1 MKKKLFFKFF
11 VFAVIGALV
20 TMTSCK
26 DYDDDISRLD
36 KELGDAKTELTGSIA
51 SQLAALKTEM
61 NSAVDAKVKV
71 VADDLAAANTK
82 LNSLQTTLTALEN
95 AAATKAELDAVEAQ
109 IDATKAEILGMVVKL
124 EAFNTF
130 KTENGIELAALSGR
144 ITALEAGS
152 ATKAE
157 LAAAKKALEDK
168 IELLSDEIAEDYATK
183 KELTDAIEALELIDA
198 ALAGRITTL
207 EENSATKAELAAL
220 EAEIAGELLA
230 LQSQLDDL
238 GIEINRL
245 DQAIADLIE
254 KHDED
259 VQDLIGRIGDLRAE
273 LDPRITTIET
283 LLEIAD
289 GKSGA
294 LDKIAKDLADHLEK
308 INANAEAIAL
318 LREDMED
325 GFADQLLLIQAN
337 EDAIEAVA
345 EDLALKY
352 EELVG
357 VDEDLQKQITN
368 NYNELDERVTINKD
382 AIEALEG
389 RVDAIEEE
397 LEEIWTE
404 IGELEGRLNLRIN
417 SVFKLVTSR
426 LTAITL
432 ATNAYVEGIEAIK
445 FTSLNYGC
453 MEDGDNK
460 LVVTDDKK
468 LVTSIGA
475 PAVANYKFNPRT
487 FNLDNAD
494 YSYAD
499 RVAEVISTR
508 ATGSSLVAIEEVKNA
523 TDGTVEFTLR
533 RLNAHKTQ
541 PTGNKE
547 NFIQLEAT
555 LTGDAV
561 AEGEEGVVI
570 AAKQELVYDEII
582 KPADISI
589 GDNGVNNKCG
599 NGFIP
604 YAYTFD
610 KAQEMTPV
618 YKMEYNKVF
627 NLREKVRVCF
637 GLTEREMEDFNLD
650 LRFDMPDGKYY
661 IDSDDTETEQQK
673 YFELVDGDAGLF
685 KATGFN
691 KEALGRTPIFR
702 VELVTEDGC
711 VIRRAFVKVE
721 VIVAKSDDL
730 VVGIT
735 EDLVF
740 KCADTETTYEITEE
754 FIRENVY
761 RKIAATTGEVS
772 MSHEEFWNTY
782 EWQSQTSPEVVI
794 TKTPNA
800 ISQHTM
806 PDPTIVSGTTSQGTA
821 TKKIVWTFTHSK
833 LGSLGTGGAT
843 FVATV
848 TVKNKLVNSAYPE
861 KVTFKFTVN
870 AKLPAM
876 TPEFTG
882 NERDPYWSTD
892 ADANPI
898 AFMSNVA
905 YPQTVTSPA
914 SDAQFKTYLKDA
926 YSSYKLNLPE
936 STCVSALK
944 YKIVNTY
951 SNGVKDNS
959 KLGGVQLGVDGDGDY
974 ITLVKGNTAVENA
987 LNSPLGLKADIE
999 IYVTINGQDIPVHMF
1014 PVHFIRPLN
1023 INATDAEVTDGETG
1037 GSTASFLWSG
1047 LLTDWRNKPVYHG
1060 SFNWEQTCSEGW
1072 EYLPE
1077 ATAVHVPGYYEMTQK
1092 ASLNV
1097 ETDEVSFTTGS
1108 ATTMYKGTEVWRVS
1122 KETQRWYPTG
1132 PGNNGNWMNIQNS
1145 PANTNHTLVSDSY
1158 LTEADAQADLYAQS
1172 SALKV
1177 ANESLTW
1184 SQYSTG
1190 SGYNKVYYR
1199 ERTTVT
1205 RASGPDFETE
1215 TVGSGQTISYTYVK
1229 SIDYVPAQY
1238 TWVPGYTD
1246 YQYLPWSPKPT
1257 TNGTPSERVN
1267 NWVWQETCHDYV
1279 VTDFGQYWAFY
1290 GPISGFTVHV
1300 DRATTSLSD
1309 GKVPSGVTLTA
1320 TANGIKYVNIGAAVT
1335 SDYVITIPV
1344 SINYGWGTVETNFYV
1359 TVKKSI

>member
-1 MKKKLFFKFF
+1 MKKSYLFKLL
-11 VFAVIGALV
+11 VFAVIAAFV
-20 TMTSCK
+20 TVTSCK
-26 DYDDDISRLD
+26 DYDDDINKLQNEVNSLKTD
-36 KELGDAKTELTGSIA
+36 LTSKIDAAKNEMTSLINSEISKVNAELATAKTDLATLTS
-51 SQLAALKTEM
+51 
-61 NSAVDAKVKV
+61 KVGTLET
-71 VADDLAAANTK
+71 DLAAAKTNIA
-82 LNSLQTTLTALEN
+82 TLTTKVGVLES
-95 AAATKAELDAVEAQ
+95 
-109 IDATKAEILGMVVKL
+109 
-124 EAFNTF
+124 F
-130 KTENGIELAALSGR
+130 KTSAEADLINLKGRVTEL
-144 ITALEAGS
+144 EEKS

-157 LAAAKKALEDK
+157 LAAVELALTNKIGTINTTLGLLDGRVGALETLYA
-168 IELLSDEIAEDYATK
+168 ELLQKHDDDVADLLAEIAEAEGRVTVRI
-183 KELTDAIEALELIDA
+183 LALEELLDLNEDGESEVLNEIYQLIEDNA
-198 ALAGRITTL
+198 DEIIAVKNDLKKKYDELIAITDTLQAQVDVLDGRITVNEGAIKGLNSRMDQAEKDIKKINEETIPTL
-207 EENSATKAELAAL
+207 DTK
-220 EAEIAGELLA
+220 
-230 LQSQLDDL
+230 LQGMIGDVLK
-238 GIEINRL
+238 IVKNRL
-245 DQAIADLIE
+245 
-254 KHDED
+254 
-259 VQDLIGRIGDLRAE
+259 
-273 LDPRITTIET
+273 T
-283 LLEIAD
+283 
-289 GKSGA
+289 S
-294 LDKIAKDLADHLEK
+294 
-308 INANAEAIAL
+308 IAL
-318 LREDMED
+318 
-325 GFADQLLLIQAN
+325 AP
-337 EDAIEAVA
+337 
-345 EDLALKY
+345 
-352 EELVG
+352 
-357 VDEDLQKQITN
+357 
-368 NYNELDERVTINKD
+368 
-382 AIEALEG
+382 
-389 RVDAIEEE
+389 
-397 LEEIWTE
+397 
-404 IGELEGRLNLRIN
+404 NLYID
-417 SVFKLVTSR
+417 
-426 LTAITL
+426 
-432 ATNAYVEGIEAIK
+432 GIEAIK
-445 FTSLNYGC
+445 FYTLNYGC

-460 LVVTDDKK
+460 PVVTDNNK
-468 LVTSIGA
+468 LTTSIGA

-499 RVAEVISTR
+499 RVAEVITR
-508 ATGSSLVAIEEVKNA
+508 AGGSSLVAIEEVKNA

-570 AAKQELVYDEII
+570 AAEQELVYDEII

-599 NGFIP
+599 NDFIP

-610 KAQEMTPV
+610 AAKDMAPV

-661 IDSDDTETEQQK
+661 IDSEDTETEQQK
-673 YFELVDGDAGLF
+673 YFELVDGGAGTF

-821 TKKIVWTFTHSK
+821 TKKIVWTFTHSD

-882 NERDPYWSTD
+882 NERDPYWLTD
-892 ADANPI
+892 ADDNPI
-898 AFMSNVA
+898 ALMSNVA

-914 SDAQFKTYLKDA
+914 SEAQFKTYLKDA
-926 YSSYKLNLPE
+926 YKTYKLNLPE
-936 STCVSALK
+936 GTCVSALK

-951 SNGVKDNS
+951 SNGVKDVPQ
-959 KLGGVQLGVDGDGDY
+959 LGGVQLGVDGDGDY
-974 ITLVKGNTAVENA
+974 ITLAKNDAAVKSA

-1077 ATAVHVPGYYEMTQK
+1077 ATAVHVPGYYEMTQE

-1097 ETDEVSFTTGS
+1097 EYGTVNFTTGS
-1108 ATTMYKGTEVWRVS
+1108 ATTMYKGTETWVVS
-1122 KETQRWYPTG
+1122 KETEVLGWG
-1132 PGNNGNWMNIQNS
+1132 GNQYQPVESS
-1145 PANTNHTLVSDSY
+1145 PQNTNHTLESDSY
-1158 LTEADAQADLYAQS
+1158 LTEAEAQADLNAKS
-1172 SALKV
+1172 LALKQ
-1177 ANESLTW
+1177 ANAVSEW
-1184 SQYSTG
+1184 QYYTE
-1190 SGYNKVYYR
+1190 NYR
-1199 ERTTVT
+1199 SYRTRTLVT
-1205 RASGPDFETE
+1205 QVGDTDFETE